1 MLPLPSGACCQPPGP
16 GAGAVWPLLQT
27 LCPFCTLPWK
37 ESRPPARVFS
47 GVPSPRSTIPGV
59 SLEDVTLGAMSPRY
73 SGFSQDTSRVGSVH
87 PILLPIACAL
97 CPLGDAFSPALPPA
111 LPSCTCSG
119 HTGRPARAHSG
130 FLGAEG
136 RWGEETPAEGKEG
149 HAHRPAGPSPGS
161 QAERGPVPPFDAP
174 SPA

>member
-1 MLPLPSGACCQPPGP
+1 M
-16 GAGAVWPLLQT
+16 
-27 LCPFCTLPWK
+27 
-37 ESRPPARVFS
+37 FS
-47 GVPSPRSTIPGV
+47 GVSSPRSAIQGV

-73 SGFSQDTSRVGSVH
+73 SGFSQDTGRVGSVH
-87 PILLPIACAL
+87 PILPPIASAL
-97 CPLGDAFSPALPPA
+97 CPLGDAFTPA

-119 HTGRPARAHSG
+119 HKGRPARAHSG

-149 HAHRPAGPSPGS
+149 HVHRPAGPSPGS